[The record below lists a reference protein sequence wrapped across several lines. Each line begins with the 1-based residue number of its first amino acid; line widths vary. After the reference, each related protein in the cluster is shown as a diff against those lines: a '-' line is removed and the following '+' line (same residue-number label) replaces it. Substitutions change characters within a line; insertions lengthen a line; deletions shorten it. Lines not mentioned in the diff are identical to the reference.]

1 MQLRSQI
8 TGFKQEE
15 CEPLA
20 LACDRMKEA
29 IRNCP
34 NHGMEEFL
42 FLYRFY
48 NGLNHM
54 SKTMLDTAAGGT
66 IMGKPIEDVKKLL
79 DDMQENHAQWHV
91 ERTSTKKVNAIQED
105 SSELTTKLEELI
117 SLMKGKEEVNV
128 NAIIDEDIIDVNFIA
143 RNFYSPN
150 WKIIVMLLNFP
161 ILIMEEH
168 QIILM
173 ELVVE
178 IEILL
183 KKLLKVL
190 LLAKLSR
197 MKTSRIS

>member
-1 MQLRSQI
+1 
-8 TGFKQEE
+8 
-15 CEPLA
+15 
-20 LACDRMKEA
+20 
-29 IRNCP
+29 
-34 NHGMEEFL
+34 
-42 FLYRFY
+42 
-48 NGLNHM
+48 
-54 SKTMLDTAAGGT
+54 
-66 IMGKPIEDVKKLL
+66 MGKPIEDVKKLL